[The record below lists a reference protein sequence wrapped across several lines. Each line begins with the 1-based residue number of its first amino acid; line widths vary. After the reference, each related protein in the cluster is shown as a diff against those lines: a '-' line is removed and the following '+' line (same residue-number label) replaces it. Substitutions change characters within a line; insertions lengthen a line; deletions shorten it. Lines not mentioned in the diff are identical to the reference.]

1 MPTTFVVTGEERPA
15 QCVRGAHWVEAVV
28 EERGPLGHPG
38 GAKLPVPHLPGDSL
52 DAGDNSVSPH
62 VFHGTEVLFGEIT
75 EFSADGVMLTLSE
88 KGEFSVV
95 YYCATVLKSYFMLT
109 I

>member
-15 QCVRGAHWVEAVV
+15 QCARGAHWVEAVV

-52 DAGDNSVSPH
+52 DAGDNSVSAH
-62 VFHGTEVLFGEIT
+62 VFMGQKFCSGRLQSSRQMG
-75 EFSADGVMLTLSE
+75 
-88 KGEFSVV
+88 
-95 YYCATVLKSYFMLT
+95 
-109 I
+109 